1 MINLIVGENSTGK
14 TLYLESLI
22 KTGKEL
28 TNLERLNRYL
38 NVPYDKLRLE
48 RLRDLYICEVDA
60 SNPFVLGVTEPDRPL
75 TTNFIELVSLMCKE
89 GDILLLD
96 EPDKGLMW
104 YENNYFISFLL
115 AVSSSFKDIYI
126 VTHDEGIFV
135 LNVMGKA
142 NFMTV
147 KKDKGT
153 VISYSITKEQAN
165 ELIDKV

>member
-1 MINLIVGENSTGK
+1 MVIKYIEDIRGNLSILTNFIRSANVQG
-14 TLYLESLI
+14 LLESTLLL
-22 KTGKEL
+22 KL
-28 TNLERLNRYL
+28 TEEDEPE
-38 NVPYDKLRLE
+38 VLRL
-48 RLRDLYICEVDA
+48 LNSIT
-60 SNPFVLGVTEPDRPL
+60 NQKTEPDRPL

-142 NFMTV
+142 NFISV

-153 VISYSITKEQAN
+153 VTPYNITKEQAN